1 MNQTDQVGDMLTRI
15 RNASM
20 AKLEVVKI
28 PFSTLKSAIAGILK
42 REGFVRDFT
51 SEGGPVKKNLL
62 VYLKYGANR
71 EPVIRGLRRVSKPG
85 RRQYISFRDMRSVM
99 SGTGVAV
106 VSTSRG
112 ILTDHEVR
120 KYRVGGEWL
129 CMVW

>member
-1 MNQTDQVGDMLTRI
+1 MLTRI

-20 AKLEVVKI
+20 AQAAMVEM
-28 PFSTLKSAIAGILK
+28 PYSMLKDAIARILK

-51 SEGGPVKKNLL
+51 SEGGPVKKILR
-62 VYLKYGANR
+62 VYIRYGANR
-71 EPVIRGLRRVSKPG
+71 EPVIRGLRRISKPG
-85 RRQYISFRDMRSVM
+85 LRRYVSFRDMRSVK
-99 SGTGVAV
+99 SGTGVAI

-129 CMVW
+129 CTVW